1 MPWQLP
7 CLVPILQAPIGSA
20 AGVDLCSAVSNAGAL
35 GGLALTWRSAGSTK
49 AIIEEV
55 RRRTQL
61 PFYGNFALHFDP
73 KTLGEA
79 IDAGIPILTCSW
91 GDPSP
96 WIKTIQSASI
106 PFGVQVTS
114 QEAARKML
122 DLGASFLIV
131 QGLEAGGHVQG
142 NRSLSTTLE
151 EVLLVSGAAPIFA
164 AGGLATGYQLA
175 QVIAGGATGGVIGT
189 RFLTSI
195 ESEAHSN
202 YKQALLESTSSD
214 TVLTNC
220 FDIGWPN
227 TPHRVLRNSTL
238 KLWEACGCPPDGKRP
253 GEGETIACT
262 ASGEPIL
269 RYEDTLPRHDYIG
282 QWEPMCLYSGTGID
296 FITKSQPAA
305 QIVGEIWRQAQES
318 ALR

>member
-35 GGLALTWRSAGSTK
+35 GGLALTRRSAGSTK

-79 IDAGIPILTCSW
+79 IDAGIPILTFSW

-151 EVLLVSGAAPIFA
+151 EVLLVSG
-164 AGGLATGYQLA
+164 
-175 QVIAGGATGGVIGT
+175 
-189 RFLTSI
+189 
-195 ESEAHSN
+195 
-202 YKQALLESTSSD
+202 ALLESTSSD